1 MSRYSKIKYTKDLL
15 RDYLQSK
22 GEIKDFGWEMW
33 KEFANVDP
41 KYDITYNTFKY
52 FKIAEK
58 DIKAYN
64 KIKKDG
70 TRSLNTVDLLAKY
83 KLTKEEV
90 VNKSKI
96 YKKIWDKKNMQA
108 QVNFVNKFKSE
119 ENIFE
124 YIQNKFNTNFYE

>member
-96 YKKIWDKKNMQA
+96 YKKIWDKKNMPA